1 MSRSKITAALVS
13 VIALSAATVALAA
26 PKSPTITVTDGT
38 GLSSTSLTSGFSS
51 HFTASGCGF
60 RANDQNYY
68 LVILGPG
75 LYTSQLTTWV
85 DRFSVGSDGC
95 GTGSPSWSG
104 SGLTGTFDVYVARSA
119 SGNPSS
125 AQPSSNIVSIYIS
138 SP

>member
-1 MSRSKITAALVS
+1 
-13 VIALSAATVALAA
+13 VI
-26 PKSPTITVTDGT
+26 
-38 GLSSTSLTSGFSS
+38 
-51 HFTASGCGF
+51 
-60 RANDQNYY
+60 R
-68 LVILGPG
+68 GPG

-119 SGNPSS
+119 SANPSS